1 MPSGGP
7 PMIEIN
13 DRLHL
18 LGLQNL
24 DSKILPKLKE
34 IIDQEKLDQ
43 TYSMEHILDTVY
55 LWR

>member
-1 MPSGGP
+1 
-7 PMIEIN
+7 MIEIN